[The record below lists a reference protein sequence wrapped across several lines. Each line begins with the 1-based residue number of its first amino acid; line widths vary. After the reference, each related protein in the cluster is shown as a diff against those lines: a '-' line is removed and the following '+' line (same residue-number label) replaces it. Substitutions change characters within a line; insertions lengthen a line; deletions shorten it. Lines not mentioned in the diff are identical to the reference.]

1 MKKNLHSDLSR
12 RERQIMNVIYKHS
25 NATVSGVLSGIP
37 DPSSYSAIRT
47 IMNILVAKGF
57 LIRNK
62 QGRKY
67 VYSPMISQTKAVR
80 SAVKQLLNTYF
91 DNSLE
96 SAVSAL
102 LKIHSKDLRKEDFDR
117 LKDIIDKVKKEGE
130 E

>member
-80 SAVKQLLNTYF
+80 TAVKQLLNTYF

-96 SAVSAL
+96 SAVTAL